1 MNEPAKPPLQLQPD
15 RYYRADDGHIYGPI
29 ISLGLDNLFSTAFCC
44 FNWKRDGSPALSG
57 GPRLLEEAPGLTES
71 PETNRIDISKE
82 PLSLEEGGYYRA
94 DNGITYGP
102 LMRLVGSSAGQNVF
116 CYGVKVWN
124 SDGSPVWDTV
134 IRLVRKVEKPPISS
148 GEAEKALRG
157 KTSQELDDAFRDYV
171 ASLNGAISKGT
182 SPTPDRSL
190 LLTILTRSKERLAF
204 FEKEAADETW
214 RFHKQA
220 QGKCDELE
228 WIIEEIENHFKK
240 HG

>member
-1 MNEPAKPPLQLQPD
+1 MSTPLQLRRG

-29 ISLGLDNLFSTAFCC
+29 IELGLDGLFSTELHCLA
-44 FNWKRDGSPALSG
+44 WKKDGSSMLSG
-57 GPRLLEEAPGLTES
+57 GVRLLEEVPGPTKS
-71 PETNRIDISKE
+71 PETNHIDIS
-82 PLSLEEGGYYRA
+82 PTPFSLEEGGYYRA

-134 IRLVRKVEKPPISS
+134 LRLVRKVEKPPVSS

-157 KTSQELDDAFRDYV
+157 A
-171 ASLNGAISKGT
+171 A

-214 RFHKQA
+214 RFHKEA
-220 QGKCDELE
+220 QGKCEELE
-228 WIIEEIENHFKK
+228 WVIEEIENHLKK
-240 HG
+240 HK

>member
-1 MNEPAKPPLQLQPD
+1 MNEPANPSPLQLQPG
-15 RYYRADDGHIYGPI
+15 RYYRADDGYIYGPLVQI
-29 ISLGLDNLFSTAFCC
+29 GLDNLFSVGFPAHT
-44 FNWKRDGSPALSG
+44 WKRDGSPALSG
-57 GPRLLEEAPGLTES
+57 GPRLLEEVPDPTKS
-71 PETNRIDISKE
+71 QETNHIDISQE

-134 IRLVRKVEKPPISS
+134 LRLVRKVEKPPVSS

-157 KTSQELDDAFRDYV
+157 A
-171 ASLNGAISKGT
+171 A

-204 FEKEAADETW
+204 FRKEADDETW
-214 RFHKQA
+214 RFHEQA

-228 WIIEEIENHFKK
+228 WVIEEIENHLKK
-240 HG
+240 HK